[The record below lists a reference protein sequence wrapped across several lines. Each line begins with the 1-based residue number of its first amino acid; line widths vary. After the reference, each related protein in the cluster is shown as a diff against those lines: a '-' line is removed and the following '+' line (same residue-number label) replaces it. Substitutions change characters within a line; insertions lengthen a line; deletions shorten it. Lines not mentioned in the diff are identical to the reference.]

1 MADYNAISDT
11 QLDPDAP
18 LTSQLG
24 YQFRDN
30 PIAIAEVSNNAP
42 YVQSNWHGF
51 GGSSLVS
58 SVIYDFAVDG
68 LISSFETPNF
78 VDGYEYG
85 LLLDNLTGTVA
96 GNAISIAAYGQT
108 DAVFNTNVAVAV
120 TNAVLGGPVLISQP
134 RTATVEHFA
143 YWGGVIT
150 SLYQPGKDAVTLNA
164 YSGGAQ
170 KMLKARI
177 SVGSGTFN
185 GGRVIMIRRKCII

>member
-24 YQFRDN
+24 YQFRNN

-68 LISSFETPNF
+68 AVAFVDTPDF
-78 VDGYEYG
+78 IDGYEYG
-85 LLLDNLTGTVA
+85 ILLDGVTGANPNVV
-96 GNAISIAAYGQT
+96 IKAYGET
-108 DAVFNTNVAVAV
+108 DAAV
-120 TNAVLGGPVLISQP
+120 TTGITVGVNAGMGPFEVSQP
-134 RTATVEHFA
+134 RRALTAHYIYPSGFYNTTYVPSKEA
-143 YWGGVIT
+143 T
-150 SLYQPGKDAVTLNA
+150 SLGT

-170 KMLKARI
+170 KILKLRV
-177 SVGSGTFN
+177 SVSTGDI
-185 GGRVIMIRRKCII
+185 GGGKIYLIRKKELF